1 MTKLHKNIT
10 NDARYSKIVTGV
22 NNVSANYAT
31 VAADSNKVVVSTNS
45 AITITIANVLAA
57 GERID
62 FVQTG
67 TGQVTFTAGSGVTLT
82 SAGGKLKTNVRYSSA
97 TVLCVASGS
106 YVLIG
111 DLAA

>member
-1 MTKLHKNIT
+1 MQ
-10 NDARYSKIVTGV
+10 
-22 NNVSANYAT
+22 
-31 VAADSNKVVVSTNS
+31 
-45 AITITIANVLAA
+45 
-57 GERID
+57 
-62 FVQTG
+62 FG
-67 TGQVTFTAGSGVTLT
+67 TGQVTFTAGSGVTLS